1 MLDSAFDEE
10 LPREPLIAWTGERC
24 VPWTEDIQVIYEHYH
39 RYSFALRFAKGA
51 RVLDLASGEG
61 YGSALLSG
69 VAAEVVGLELDAET
83 VAHARSWYQG
93 KNLRF
98 VQGSMTDPDAVA
110 DEAPFD
116 VITCFEAIE
125 HVDEQERT
133 MQLVRNRLAAGGV
146 FLCSTP
152 DVAVYTHDHGNDNP
166 FHVHEL
172 SEDEFR
178 LLLAGSFANVELCR
192 QTVAMGSLIHDG
204 STSGPVHTQRLIRRS
219 AQEWRVQDGAP
230 HTYLLAIASDS
241 RIDTPG
247 TSVLVDDELTLLRS
261 AVEAEQARGRESVR
275 ELSTRMDAAE
285 QAHRTSVERLQAEL
299 EQAQQLAR
307 DQLAALAAERDG
319 LHEEAARLAAEAE
332 QHRRHSEREAQRVG
346 WMTEQRAQLMARADR
361 LAAENAELR
370 VEQSSSAQQLLR
382 RYRDGVERLA
392 PRGTRRRNAYERAL
406 GRSAVSAAEQAAA
419 PGPIAV
425 ATSEEPVAS
434 VVVPTYG
441 NWELTRGCLASIQ
454 QHLPATPF
462 EVIVVDD
469 ASPDGAADRVAECPG
484 VRLVRAERNLG
495 FVGACNL
502 GAEHARGELVMF
514 LNNDTEVRDNWLD
527 ALVQVLDTR
536 SDAGLVGAK
545 LVYPDGRLQE
555 CGGIIFSDGSGW
567 NYGRGGDPG
576 ATEYC
581 TMRDVD
587 YCSGA
592 ALMVRRSLFEQIG
605 GFDSRYAPAYYE
617 DTDLAFAVRAA
628 GYRTLVQPES
638 LVVHIEGASNGTDVA
653 AGVKR
658 HQEINRAIFV
668 EKWSAELAG
677 HFPEATAGNL
687 WSARHRTAD
696 GHGGGIVL
704 VADHEVPRAD
714 RDSGSVRM
722 ARILKVLTD
731 LGQRVVFFP
740 MNGALPASHTRWLH
754 RIGVTVVAG
763 DERQGAFLAEAGADV
778 KVALL
783 SRPQVAWRLLEP
795 LRAHAP
801 RCLVAYDTVDLHF
814 LRLQRQAEI
823 AAANGAE
830 DESALRGQA
839 QALRE
844 LELGLVRA
852 TDLTLTVSDVEQ
864 RLLRDLVPGARVEVV
879 SNIHDVMPGVAD
891 PAGRSGILFVGGFD
905 HIPNRD
911 AARWLCA
918 EIMPLVWRR
927 RPDVVAHI
935 VGSNP
940 PPEVT
945 ELARD
950 GVEVHGWVPE
960 LEPVYQRSRVVVAPL
975 RFGAGV
981 KGKVGEALAC
991 GVPVV
996 ATSIAAEG
1004 MHLMDGEHG
1013 RIADTPQALADGL
1026 LLLLEDDDLWTR
1038 FSTAGKAAVSAQFGV
1053 QRAREALSD
1062 LLVGSQ

>member
-1 MLDSAFDEE
+1 M
-10 LPREPLIAWTGERC
+10 
-24 VPWTEDIQVIYEHYH
+24 PWTEDIQVIYEHYH

-61 YGSALLSG
+61 YGAALLAG
-69 VAAEVVGLELDAET
+69 VAAEVVGLEIDAET
-83 VAHARSWYQG
+83 VAHARSWYRD

-98 VQGSMTDPDAVA
+98 VQGSMTDPDALA

-125 HVDEQERT
+125 HVDEQDQT
-133 MQLVRNRLAAGGV
+133 MQLVRNRLAPGGV

-178 LLLAGSFANVELCR
+178 ALLAGSFANVELCR
-192 QTVAMGSLIHDG
+192 QSVAMGSLIHDG
-204 STSGPVHTQRLIRRS
+204 STSGPVHTEQLIRRS
-219 AQEWRVQDGAP
+219 AQEWRIQDGAP

-241 RIDTPG
+241 RIEAPG
-247 TSVLVDDELTLLRS
+247 TSVLVDDKLTMLRS
-261 AVEAEQARGRESVR
+261 AVEAEQARGRESAR
-275 ELSTRMDAAE
+275 ELSVRMDAAE
-285 QAHRTSVERLQAEL
+285 QAHRTNVERFQAEL
-299 EQAQQLAR
+299 EQAQELAR
-307 DQLAALAAERDG
+307 NQLAALAQERDR
-319 LHEEAARLAAEAE
+319 LHEDAARLSAEAE
-332 QHRRHSEREAQRVG
+332 QQRRRAEREAQRVG
-346 WMTEQRAQLMARADR
+346 WMTEQRAQLMSRVDR

-392 PRGTRRRNAYERAL
+392 PRGSRRRNAYERAL
-406 GRSAVSAAEQAAA
+406 GRSAVPAAEQAAA
-419 PGPIAV
+419 PGPVAV
-425 ATSEEPVAS
+425 STSEQPMAS
-434 VVVPTYG
+434 VVVPAYDK
-441 NWELTRGCLASIQ
+441 WELTRGCLASIQ

-469 ASPDGAADRVAECPG
+469 ASPDDAADRVAECPG

-514 LNNDTEVRDNWLD
+514 LNNDTEVRAGWLD
-527 ALVQVLDTR
+527 ALVEVLETR
-536 SDAGLVGAK
+536 PDVGLVGAK

-555 CGGIIFSDGSGW
+555 CGGIIWSDGTGW
-567 NYGRGGDPG
+567 NYGRGGDPN
-576 ATEYC
+576 APEHRTL
-581 TMRDVD
+581 RDVD

-668 EKWSAELAG
+668 EKWAGKLAA
-677 HFPEATAGNL
+677 HFSEPSAGNL

-722 ARILKVLTD
+722 ARILKALTD

-740 MNGALPASHTRWLH
+740 MNGALPEAHTSWLH

-763 DERQGAFLAEAGADV
+763 EERQGAFLVDAGPHL

-795 LRAHAP
+795 IRAYAS

-823 AAANGAE
+823 AATNNAD

-879 SNIHDVMPGVAD
+879 SNIHEVMPGTAD
-891 PAGRSGILFVGGFD
+891 PIGRSGILFVGGFD

-911 AARWLCA
+911 AAQWLCS

-927 RPDVVAHI
+927 RPDAVVHI

-940 PPEVT
+940 PAEVT
-945 ELARD
+945 ELAHD
-950 GVEVHGWVPE
+950 GVEVHGWVSE

-1004 MHLMDGEHG
+1004 MHVVDGEHVL
-1013 RIADTPQALADGL
+1013 IADTPKALADGL
-1026 LLLLEDDDLWTR
+1026 LRLLDDDDLWAR
-1038 FSTAGKAAVSAQFGV
+1038 CSAAGKAAVGAQFGV
-1053 QRAREALSD
+1053 QRARDALSD
-1062 LLVGSQ
+1062 LLAAATRV